1 MPCTHPVTAWR
12 SKEVNANGNRP
23 LVFAEHK
30 GVEGSQLKIPCHQC
44 TGCRI
49 DHGSGW
55 AIRLMHES
63 RFHVY
68 CSFLTMTYRP
78 ECLPEHQTL
87 VKRDV
92 QLFYKRLRKEYP
104 NIRIR
109 HFTVGEYGDKN
120 GRPHYHAI
128 VFGVAFL
135 EDRRPHSKN
144 ALGDQL
150 YTSKTLDR
158 IWGKGDC
165 QIGTVSPQS
174 CGYVAGYAFKKIN
187 GKRADEHYRRVD
199 PATGETWMLQKEF
212 SLMSTHPGIGH
223 THYEL
228 YRDQMYRRGSVI
240 SKGREL
246 PIPKYYDRL
255 LKRDDPLR
263 LESIKTGRFEDA
275 MKHAE
280 DQTPERLAVKEEIL
294 LAKRREYVHK
304 DL

>member
-12 SKEVNANGNRP
+12 SKEINGNGNRV

-30 GVEGSQLKIPCHQC
+30 GLEGSQLKIPCHQC

-63 RFHVY
+63 KFHF
-68 CSFLTMTYRP
+68 CSCFLTLTQDDQH
-78 ECLPEHQTL
+78 LPEHRTL

-104 NIRIR
+104 GVTIR
-109 HFTVGEYGDKN
+109 HFTVGEYGDKTQ
-120 GRPHYHAI
+120 RPHYHAI

-135 EDRRPHSKN
+135 EDRRAHSKN
-144 ALGDQL
+144 KLGDQL
-150 YTSKTLDR
+150 YTSPTLDR
-158 IWGKGDC
+158 VWGRGQC
-165 QIGTVSPQS
+165 LIGSVSPQS

-199 PATGETWMLQKEF
+199 PVTGETWVLQKEF
-212 SLMSTHPGIGH
+212 ALISNRPGIGFK
-223 THYEL
+223 HYAE
-228 YRDQMYRRGSVI
+228 YRDSMFTRGSVI
-240 SKGREL
+240 VKGRQMA
-246 PIPKYYDRL
+246 IPKYYDRL

-263 LESIKTGRFEDA
+263 LDSIKTGRFEDSL
-275 MKHAE
+275 KHAA
-280 DQTPERLAVKEEIL
+280 DQTDERLAVKEEIL